1 MSNSSLTSVTD
12 KSETPVAPVA
22 PVNHILGK
30 LQFIVLNLE
39 KAQEVK
45 GGFTMQECKAFVEC
59 VKPLV
64 TLFSPSE
71 ESKES
76 SSEEKVAGSE
86 EVEAL
91 STLTHLCEIQQS
103 KGVFSINGSVMILEA
118 LEEINEAL
126 CALKSQDLKFK
137 ELQAKIKHGKSKK

>member
-1 MSNSSLTSVTD
+1 MSDPSVTD
-12 KSETPVAPVA
+12 TSTTAETPVAPVN
-22 PVNHILGK
+22 PILSK

-45 GGFTMQECKAFVEC
+45 GGFTMQECKSFVEC

-64 TLFSPSE
+64 ALFSPSDE
-71 ESKES
+71 EL
-76 SSEEKVAGSE
+76 VAGNA
-86 EVEAL
+86 EVDAL
-91 STLTHLCEIQQS
+91 ATLTHLCEIQQS
-103 KGVFSINGSVMILEA
+103 KGVFSINGSVMILDA